1 MSTHTLILIGMIE
14 LFIIAMAFIATWRSK
29 IEHEYT
35 VKIYKEMDKENRAR
49 IASQYTKI

>member
-29 IEHEYT
+29 IEHEYA
-35 VKIYKEMDKENRAR
+35 VRMYAEMDDENRAR
-49 IASQYTKI
+49 IANEYAK